1 MQTLEAIGQVL
12 WTLLITCGIL
22 LLAYWFT
29 RRVAGQLTAKRGA
42 GGRMEVLE
50 QLPLGRDQKLVLA
63 RVGQQLYLL
72 GVSPAGVSCLRT
84 FTEDEAEPWLA
95 SEPQPGE
102 EESAGQGLPFREALR
117 RVLEQRSKR

>member
-63 RVGQQLYLL
+63 RVGQKLYLL

-84 FTEDEAEPWLA
+84 FTEA
-95 SEPQPGE
+95 
-102 EESAGQGLPFREALR
+102 AL
-117 RVLEQRSKR
+117 